1 MTAAASGNAAV
12 ASATAP
18 AKINLVLE
26 VVGRRPDGFHELRSV
41 IAPLALAD
49 TLWVR
54 PAGSPRA
61 AGGSPDRAAGGSPD
75 RAAGGSPGSIADLG
89 DRLAIAGAPGL
100 AVEENLV
107 LRAAA
112 LLRAGSAR
120 PLPPLAFRLRKRVP
134 VAAGLGG
141 GSSDAL
147 AALDLAASAWG
158 SRLGERRRRR
168 LAALLGSD
176 VPFFALG
183 GWALAGGRGERLR
196 RLPPPAG
203 GPLGVLLVVPAARLS
218 TRDVFAAL
226 DAAEERGA
234 GEGRAAAAPAL
245 EPPGAQPPEP
255 PASLLDEP
263 LGARHGDA
271 ASLAALLVR
280 GATAAE
286 VAAISPANDLLPAAA
301 RLLPAL
307 EPLRHALAALLGRAV
322 HLSGSGPSL
331 AVLYASPQAARRAA
345 SVVRAAARD
354 GHLPRPG
361 GSLEVIATRTLG
373 GEA

>member
-1 MTAAASGNAAV
+1 MRARPAAAARRTSSPALHGTVAL

-26 VVGRRPDGFHELRSV
+26 VAGRRPDGFHELRSV
-41 IAPLALAD
+41 FAPLALAD
-49 TLWVR
+49 TLSVGFAR
-54 PAGSPRA
+54 PRA
-61 AGGSPDRAAGGSPD
+61 AADGSTVRSA
-75 RAAGGSPGSIADLG
+75 
-89 DRLAIAGAPGL
+89 DRLAIRGAPGL

-112 LLRAGSAR
+112 LLRAGTAR
-120 PLPPLAFRLRKRVP
+120 RLPPLAFGLRKRIP

-158 SRLGERRRRR
+158 LRLGERRRLR

-226 DAAEERGA
+226 DAAWERGTREGYADPA
-234 GEGRAAAAPAL
+234 GARGTSDPRSPARRGAPL
-245 EPPGAQPPEP
+245 EEPPGA
-255 PASLLDEP
+255 
-263 LGARHGDA
+263 GHGDA
-271 ASLAALLVR
+271 ARLADLLRR
-280 GATAAE
+280 GAAASD
-286 VAAISPANDLLPAAA
+286 VAAIAPANDLLPAAA
-301 RLLPAL
+301 RLLPDL
-307 EPLRHALAALLGRAV
+307 EPLRRGLSVLLGRAV

-331 AVLYASPQAARRAA
+331 AVLYPSPWAARRAA
-345 SVVRAAARD
+345 SVVRAAACD
-354 GHLPRPG
+354 GHLPQPG